1 MATWFGI
8 IQGSILGPILYAIFI
23 SPLFDIEKMTCYA
36 DDGFGL
42 VYNKDKEVVAVLI
55 KTKLTNTI
63 DWLTSSGMKV
73 NESKTNLCLFYH
85 KDTTPI
91 EIVLNGTIIKSCK
104 TVNVLGVVFDQKM
117 QWAEQVSHCVTK
129 AKRALTAIR
138 MIRKFFTTKE
148 LLQLVTSNV
157 YSILFYNSEI
167 WHLPSLKTNLKQ
179 KLLSCSAHAIKICVK
194 YCTRDVSF
202 LDLHTTFKRAN
213 PERFLLYK
221 TALNLF
227 KLMNSTSNTIE
238 WVALNFNQI
247 LTSRQSNFI
256 TVKANRKKVGLNAF
270 ANRTFILNNKIPL
283 KWFNMTLETFKIHCK
298 KEFLCL

>member
-1 MATWFGI
+1 
-8 IQGSILGPILYAIFI
+8 
-23 SPLFDIEKMTCYA
+23 MTCYA

-202 LDLHTTFKRAN
+202 LDLHTTFKRPN

-227 KLMNSTSNTIE
+227 KLMNSSSNTIE
-238 WVALNFNQI
+238 LVALNFNQI

-256 TVKANRKKVGLNAF
+256 TVKANRKKVGLYAF
-270 ANRTFILNNKIPL
+270 ANRAFIVNKY
-283 KWFNMTLETFKIHCK
+283 F
-298 KEFLCL
+298 